1 MTGDKKLVEQV
12 HRDLLHLNARAVV
25 RELAAV
31 RDDALEV
38 RDVLIDVEG
47 AAGRRERRVHR
58 VSPPGPVG
66 AHSVRAVE
74 LLRRADARFSPVLL
88 GEGVEGRR
96 VAVEDLADLLACE
109 GPDAAALEGAV
120 HGAVRR
126 EPQILAD
133 AGDLVRPDAAIGER
147 RDERLLDRKHFLVGD
162 RDDVPARHVDVV
174 VDLGEFALAR
184 ELHFARVVV
193 ALREA
198 LELVQ

>member
-1 MTGDKKLVEQV
+1 MAAPG
-12 HRDLLHLNARAVV
+12 VV
-25 RELAAV
+25 
-31 RDDALEV
+31 
-38 RDVLIDVEG
+38 
-47 AAGRRERRVHR
+47 RERRVHR

-66 AHSVRAVE
+66 AHPARAVE
-74 LLRRADARFSPVLL
+74 LLRRSDARFSPVLL

-174 VDLGEFALAR
+174 VDFGEFGLAR

-198 LELVQ
+198 LKLVQ